1 MRKLFRKKSIESIL
15 SSHENLSENHQL
27 HRNLTVTDLTAFGIA
42 AVIGAGIFST
52 IGKAC
57 FSGGPGVVFLFVFT
71 AIASGFT
78 AMCYAEFASRIPVS
92 GSAYTYA
99 YVSFGEVFAWVIGW
113 ALIME
118 YSIGNIAVAISWS
131 EYFLSLLRNL
141 GLFVPDWL
149 TIDYGSAQRA
159 FEQNLTTTYASAWT
173 TAPMIGNLRIIFNL
187 PATIINILITIVVYI
202 GIKESKTL
210 SNLMVLLKVIVI
222 LLVICIGFFFVDG
235 ANWNPF
241 MPNGFSG
248 VMASV
253 SSVFF
258 AYIGFDAISTTAEEC
273 RNPKRDL
280 PRGMFYS
287 LAICTVLYILLALVL
302 TGMITYTS
310 LDVGDPWAFVFNE
323 RGLNWIGGV
332 VSISAIVA
340 MTSVLLVFQMGQP
353 RIWMSMSRDG
363 LMPNKFSEIHPT
375 YKTPSF
381 ATIVTGFVV
390 AIPLFFFDYNFIID
404 FTSISTLFAFVL
416 VCAGTLLL
424 PKAEKDS
431 TKFSLPWIPARI
443 VMPIGCAG
451 LLLWGCTFGSYHFS
465 ELFHLLPEDKEFKLF
480 GVNIFSYA
488 DENVRK
494 ISLVIFY
501 LILIGMTVLSVLK
514 NYTLIPVL
522 GLLSCLYLLTSMN
535 IHNWIYFLIWML
547 IGLIIYLGYSQKRSK
562 LYR

>member
-1 MRKLFRKKSIESIL
+1 MRKLIRKKSIESIL
-15 SSHENLSENHQL
+15 SSHDNLSENHQL

-99 YVSFGEVFAWVIGW
+99 YVSFGEVFAWIIGW

-141 GLFVPDWL
+141 GLFIPDWL

-159 FEQNLTTTYASAWT
+159 FEQNLNTTYASAWT

-302 TGMITYTS
+302 TGMIPYTS
-310 LDVGDPWAFVFNE
+310 LDVGDPLAFVFNE

-363 LMPNKFSEIHPT
+363 LMPKKFSEIHPK

-451 LLLWGCTFGSYHFS
+451 LLLWGCTLGSHHFT
-465 ELFHLLPEDKEFKLF
+465 ELFHLLPEDKEFSLF

-494 ISLVIFY
+494 ISLVLFY
-501 LILIGMTVLSVLK
+501 LIFIGMTVLSVLK

-547 IGLIIYLGYSQKRSK
+547 IGLVIYLGYSQKRSK
-562 LYR
+562 LHS

>member
-1 MRKLFRKKSIESIL
+1 MRKLIRKKSIESIL

-27 HRNLTVTDLTAFGIA
+27 NRNLTVTDLTAFGIA

-57 FSGGPGVVFLFVFT
+57 FSGGPGVVFLFIFT

-99 YVSFGEVFAWVIGW
+99 YVSFGEVFAWIIGW

-141 GLFVPDWL
+141 GLFIPDWL

-159 FEQNLTTTYASAWT
+159 FEQNLKTTYASAWT
-173 TAPMIGNLRIIFNL
+173 TAPMIGSLRIIFNL
-187 PATIINILITIVVYI
+187 PATMINILITIVVYI

-222 LLVICIGFFFVDG
+222 LLVIGIGFFFVDG

-287 LAICTVLYILLALVL
+287 LAICTILYILLALVL
-302 TGMITYTS
+302 TGMIPYTN
-310 LDVGDPWAFVFNE
+310 LDVGDPLAFVFNE

-332 VSISAIVA
+332 ISISAIVA

-363 LMPNKFSEIHPT
+363 LMPKKFSEIHPT

-443 VMPIGCAG
+443 MMPIGCTG
-451 LLLWGCTFGSYHFS
+451 LLLWGCTLGSHHFS
-465 ELFHLLPEDKEFKLF
+465 ELFHLLPEDKEFSLF

-501 LILIGMTVLSVLK
+501 IICIGMTILSVLK

-547 IGLIIYLGYSQKRSK
+547 IGLGIYLGYSQKRSK
-562 LYR
+562 LHS

>member
-1 MRKLFRKKSIESIL
+1 
-15 SSHENLSENHQL
+15 
-27 HRNLTVTDLTAFGIA
+27 
-42 AVIGAGIFST
+42 
-52 IGKAC
+52 
-57 FSGGPGVVFLFVFT
+57 
-71 AIASGFT
+71 
-78 AMCYAEFASRIPVS
+78 
-92 GSAYTYA
+92 
-99 YVSFGEVFAWVIGW
+99 
-113 ALIME
+113 
-118 YSIGNIAVAISWS
+118 
-131 EYFLSLLRNL
+131 
-141 GLFVPDWL
+141 
-149 TIDYGSAQRA
+149 
-159 FEQNLTTTYASAWT
+159 
-173 TAPMIGNLRIIFNL
+173 
-187 PATIINILITIVVYI
+187 
-202 GIKESKTL
+202 
-210 SNLMVLLKVIVI
+210 
-222 LLVICIGFFFVDG
+222 
-235 ANWNPF
+235 
-241 MPNGFSG
+241 
-248 VMASV
+248 MASV

-302 TGMITYTS
+302 TGMIPYTS
-310 LDVGDPWAFVFNE
+310 LDVGDPLAFVFNE

-363 LMPNKFSEIHPT
+363 LMPKKFSEIHPT

-443 VMPIGCAG
+443 MMPIGCTG
-451 LLLWGCTFGSYHFS
+451 LLLWGCTLGSHHFS
-465 ELFHLLPEDKEFKLF
+465 ELFHLLPEDKEFSLF

-501 LILIGMTVLSVLK
+501 IICIGMTILSVLK

-547 IGLIIYLGYSQKRSK
+547 IGLGIYLGYSQKRSK
-562 LYR
+562 LHS

>member
-159 FEQNLTTTYASAWT
+159 FEQNLTTTYTSAWT

-310 LDVGDPWAFVFNE
+310 LDVGDPLAFVFNE

-363 LMPNKFSEIHPT
+363 LMPKKFSEIHPT

-451 LLLWGCTFGSYHFS
+451 LLLWGCTLGSHHFS
-465 ELFHLLPEDKEFKLF
+465 ELFHLLPEDKEFNLF
-480 GVNIFSYA
+480 GINIFSYA

-547 IGLIIYLGYSQKRSK
+547 IGLVIYLGYSQKRSK

>member
-1 MRKLFRKKSIESIL
+1 MRKLIRKKSIESIL

-27 HRNLTVTDLTAFGIA
+27 NRNLTVTDLTAFGIA

-57 FSGGPGVVFLFVFT
+57 FSGGPGVVFLFIFT

-99 YVSFGEVFAWVIGW
+99 YVSFGEVFAWIIGW

-141 GLFVPDWL
+141 GLFIPDWL

-159 FEQNLTTTYASAWT
+159 FEQNLKTTYASAWT
-173 TAPMIGNLRIIFNL
+173 TAPMIGSLRIIFNL
-187 PATIINILITIVVYI
+187 PATMINILITIVVYI

-222 LLVICIGFFFVDG
+222 LLVIGIGFFFVDG

-287 LAICTVLYILLALVL
+287 LAICTILYILLALVL
-302 TGMITYTS
+302 TGMIPYTN
-310 LDVGDPWAFVFNE
+310 LDVGDPLAFVFNE

-363 LMPNKFSEIHPT
+363 LMPKKFSEIHPT

-443 VMPIGCAG
+443 MMPIGCTG
-451 LLLWGCTFGSYHFS
+451 LLLWGCTLGSHHFS
-465 ELFHLLPEDKEFKLF
+465 ELFHLLPEDKEFSLF

-501 LILIGMTVLSVLK
+501 IICIGMTILSVLK

-547 IGLIIYLGYSQKRSK
+547 IGLGIYLGYSQKRSK
-562 LYR
+562 LHS

>member
-302 TGMITYTS
+302 TGMIPYTS
-310 LDVGDPWAFVFNE
+310 LDVGDPLAFVFNE

-363 LMPNKFSEIHPT
+363 LMPKKFSEIHPT

-451 LLLWGCTFGSYHFS
+451 LLLWGCTLGSHHFS
-465 ELFHLLPEDKEFKLF
+465 ELFHLLPEDKEFNLC
-480 GVNIFSYA
+480 GINIFSYA

-547 IGLIIYLGYSQKRSK
+547 IGLVIYLGYSQKRSK
-562 LYR
+562 LHC